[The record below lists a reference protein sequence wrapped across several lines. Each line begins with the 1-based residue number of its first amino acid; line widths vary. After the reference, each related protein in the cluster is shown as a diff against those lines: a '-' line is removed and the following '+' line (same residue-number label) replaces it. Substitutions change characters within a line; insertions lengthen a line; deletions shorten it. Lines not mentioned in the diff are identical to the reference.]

1 MSLVRFQSRP
11 PYLTAVSLF
20 VIQRFSFAYRIESHQ
35 AENMRSPISIVDVDR
50 TDTWTRYKT
59 GMCNTC
65 AANCCTMPVEVKMP
79 DLIQLNLVDAFEA
92 EHEEPKQI
100 AKRLSKA
107 GLIDHFN
114 FKNSTFTLARH
125 SNGDCQY
132 LDGKSRMCKV
142 YDIRPSTCRKHP
154 QVGPKPGFCPYRH
167 KDIKAV

>member
-1 MSLVRFQSRP
+1 
-11 PYLTAVSLF
+11 
-20 VIQRFSFAYRIESHQ
+20 
-35 AENMRSPISIVDVDR
+35 MRSPISIVDVDR

-79 DLIQLNLVDAFEA
+79 DLIQLNLVDAFGA
-92 EHEEPKQI
+92 EHQEPKQI

-114 FKNSTFTLARH
+114 FKNSIFTLARR
-125 SNGDCQY
+125 SNGDCYY
-132 LDGKSRMCKV
+132 LDDKTRLCKV

-154 QVGPKPGFCPYRH
+154 QVGPKPGFCPYGH
-167 KDIKAV
+167 KDIKPA

>member
-1 MSLVRFQSRP
+1 
-11 PYLTAVSLF
+11 
-20 VIQRFSFAYRIESHQ
+20 
-35 AENMRSPISIVDVDR
+35 MRSPISIVDVDR

-114 FKNSTFTLARH
+114 FKNSIFTLARH

-132 LDGKSRMCKV
+132 LDGQSRMCKV
-142 YDIRPSTCRKHP
+142 YDNRPSTCRKHP
-154 QVGPKPGFCPYRH
+154 HGGPKPGFCPYGH
-167 KDIKAV
+167 IDIKAV